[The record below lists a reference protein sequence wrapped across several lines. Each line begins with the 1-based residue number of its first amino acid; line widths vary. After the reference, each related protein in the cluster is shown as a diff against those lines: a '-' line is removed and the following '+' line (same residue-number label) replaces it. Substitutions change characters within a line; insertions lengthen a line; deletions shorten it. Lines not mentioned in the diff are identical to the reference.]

1 MDRQGAAAAL
11 AHWLVDTDLAGTRPG
26 VMRIGM
32 PAAERATWD
41 AFWEEV
47 KAAVE
52 GARKAVDSR

>member
-1 MDRQGAAAAL
+1 
-11 AHWLVDTDLAGTRPG
+11 
-26 VMRIGM
+26 MRIGM